1 MRKLRPTL
9 TLITLCLA
17 GSLLGCDNKD
27 TPKEPQ
33 TYVQSIAASNTPEEK
48 ATFFNAV
55 NGVEIKVTYYYKGD
69 VVLRQDVDNKMTYA
83 SAGVSNKEE
92 AQRRF
97 EQISNAYKNTA
108 GVTETINYQDDY
120 VTENITVD
128 YTKAN
133 ISELCKLPGTSLT
146 DCNAQYLSML
156 LSEKMVLKQGFK
168 KQE

>member
-17 GSLLGCDNKD
+17 GSLFGCDNKD

-48 ATFFNAV
+48 ATFFNAA
-55 NGVEIKVTYYYKGD
+55 NGVEVKVTYYYKGD
-69 VVLRQDVDNKMTYA
+69 VVLRQDVHNKMTYA
-83 SAGVSNKEE
+83 IAGVSNKEE

-97 EQISNAYKNTA
+97 EQISNAYKNAA
-108 GVTETINYQDDY
+108 GVKETIDYQDDY
-120 VTENITVD
+120 VTENIVVD

-133 ISELCKLPGTSLT
+133 IGELCKLPGTSMT

-168 KQE
+168 KQD